1 MKTPIRNGSRP
12 RPIDVG
18 NFKSSLKRSLTA
30 KKLRKKAESVAQAG
44 VARFSESSNT
54 MSNQDTLAMIH
65 DLRVHQ
71 IELEMQ
77 NDSLLATQQKLQTS
91 EERYFKL
98 YNLAPVGYC
107 TLNPKGLVL
116 QANLTTSLLLG
127 IDESRLRQQPLARF
141 FYDKEKDNFYRFCH
155 KIQEEKIIINSPLVC
170 VMKMHDANGII
181 FWANVVGAYAENDNG
196 DVEIRL
202 VITNV
207 TEHQN
212 DIEEI
217 RRLAFFDHLTGLPNR
232 RLLVDRLEHALITT
246 ERTGLF
252 AALMFLDLD
261 HFKTLNDT
269 LGHAMGDL
277 LLKAVSDRLQSS
289 LREGDSLARL
299 GGDEFV
305 VLLENLSGCARLAAK
320 QTEMV
325 ANKILGQLNEEY
337 QLHNTVYHITASLGI
352 VMFTKGH
359 LSIDD
364 LLKNT
369 DVAMYQAKA
378 AGRNTAR
385 FFDPAMQAAV
395 EQRTRLEK
403 DLRHGLRKNQFVLY
417 YQIQTNIEAEVV
429 GAEALIRW
437 LHPQRGLILPASFI
451 PLAEETHVI
460 LGLGQWVLEAACAQ
474 LATWSK
480 HPKMKH
486 WSLSVNVSALQFSQ
500 ESFVDSVVNALQH
513 SAAKPELLKLELT
526 ESMLVNDVV
535 GLIEKMR
542 AIKSLGV
549 SFSLDDF
556 GTGYSSLSYLKR
568 LPLDQLKIDQSFV
581 HEVTSDEN
589 DAVICQTIVALGHSL
604 GLNVIAEGVENVE
617 QYQFLMA
624 VGCDQFQ
631 GNYFSRPVTSGLLP
645 APTLM
650 TELQ

>member
-12 RPIDVG
+12 RPRDVD
-18 NFKSSLKRSLTA
+18 NFKSSPKRSLTA
-30 KKLRKKAESVAQAG
+30 KKLRKRAESVAQAG

-77 NDSLLATQQKLQTS
+77 NDSLLVSQQKLQTS

-127 IDESRLRQQPLARF
+127 IDGSRLRQQPLARF
-141 FYDKEKDNFYRFCH
+141 FYDKDKDNFYRFCH
-155 KIQEEKIIINSPLVC
+155 KIQEDKIIINAPLVC
-170 VMKMHDANGII
+170 VMKMHDAKGNI
-181 FWANVVGAYAENDNG
+181 FWANVVGAYAENNNG

-337 QLHNTVYHITASLGI
+337 HLNNTTYHITASLGI

-359 LSIDD
+359 LSIED

-403 DLRHGLRKNQFVLY
+403 DLRHGLSKNQFILY

-526 ESMLVNDVV
+526 ESMLVTDVV
-535 GLIEKMR
+535 GLIKKMR

-581 HEVTSDEN
+581 REVTSDEN

-645 APTLM
+645 APKLM
-650 TELQ
+650 TKLQ